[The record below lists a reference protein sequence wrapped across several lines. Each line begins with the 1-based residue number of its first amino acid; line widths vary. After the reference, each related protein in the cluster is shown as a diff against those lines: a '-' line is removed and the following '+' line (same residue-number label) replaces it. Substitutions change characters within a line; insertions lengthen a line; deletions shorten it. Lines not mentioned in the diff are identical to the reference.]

1 MLRNT
6 LVLATLLPTC
16 CYAAEQWRSPSN
28 TSVRLTAAGSDT
40 IKVAASEDGEF
51 NLTSVQELDASAGG
65 VFEVRVRI
73 KLGLHTRALPE
84 LACYDS
90 AGKEIPGRSSLE
102 TLYNELPTTWL
113 TFRKLF
119 PARPGT
125 ARVRAR
131 IRADGAGEFLVSGL
145 EFRRAK
151 VNAYETGALISQG
164 HPKLRKG
171 LVLESNLG
179 IVNTDRVTN
188 DDRDGDG
195 QWAVIYSDLD
205 KLSEPEEQGDD
216 WRSKFE
222 YRPNEIYW
230 SDGAVLKSDSTFADR
245 TPDLQKAL
253 HFRMRVHEGPYR
265 AYLNDPGRAIAV
277 SVDGGKKW
285 LRFEGGADADLGTL
299 PVREGLLEFWV
310 DNPYRDP
317 VSAGPA
323 YFDLVRLLP
332 KDGAPSV
339 DRLFRAAKQS
349 PAKLARSSVDE
360 KRVPIH
366 VDAHAP
372 ANWPVRCGL
381 PIPQGEL
388 ARAAQAKVFDS
399 NGNAMQS
406 QNRAMATWPD
416 GSVKWLF
423 LDFFHT
429 GGGNYTVVYGNTIEV
444 AAMKG
449 VRISESAAGIEVDT
463 GALRF
468 LVPKSQFGLVTN
480 VRDAHGSVLQAD
492 PIAVEIAE
500 SGGRKSSSL
509 DAASQTLRV
518 EQAGPMHAV
527 IAVESAAHGFLHKAR
542 IHAYAGSPLIGID
555 YFVANTDSRRKIDVR
570 SIAMKIKPAVPF
582 GQSGASIQATAE
594 AKAQGFVALNGIAAG
609 VADFREQFP
618 KALRWGPAGLQID
631 LWAAEGGD
639 YEWIQGVGKTHRVQ
653 LYYGPGMKDAAML
666 AHGPLLAVADPQWY
680 TASGAF
686 GPIDVAAN
694 SPLSA
699 VEATLR
705 THMDQSVIRQ
715 VGLGFENYGDHSSNG
730 YVKGT
735 FLWDNNEYDL
745 PAGAMVHFARTG
757 DSSALQLGLASA
769 LHYLDVDTIHYSSKR
784 ADWRGAPRTHSHGT
798 VGHHTA
804 GDPGMSHA
812 GYVQGLIW
820 YSYFTG
826 DPAGLDGAK
835 GIADWVLTAIKPE
848 TTMGTMERAMGHPM
862 MTLTDVYEATWD
874 DKYLRGAARL
884 VDWATKWEHPVRSG
898 FLAPITEQPAFISGS
913 PFCAGILFSP
923 LMKFNS
929 WAALPELDALLE
941 RIARWTLTDM
951 WHPPSNIMSK
961 GGSPRRG
968 ANAQNISSEL
978 RLMRMEYLRTKNPL
992 FLVVPREAVVAGF
1005 SGAGK
1010 EFGTRSTGLVFNYV
1024 PWFLELLNE
1033 VGRPA
1038 PSGALQAKAVSETIR
1053 VNRGGTAEACF
1064 VLENKGQDAV
1074 TGIRASFQPRLDFVV
1089 DRPPEIPDRLAAGG
1103 AVRLCYTVRAPERIN
1118 LSTQYNRESYAH
1130 WSSVVQTAD
1139 GPRLAHA
1146 WVKIEISPSF

>member
-6 LVLATLLPTC
+6 LVFATLLPTC
-16 CYAAEQWRSPSN
+16 CYAAEQWRSPSTN
-28 TSVRLTAAGSDT
+28 KVRITPDDSDS
-40 IKVAASEDGEF
+40 IKVVASEDSEF
-51 NLTSVQELDASAGG
+51 DLTSVQELDASPGD
-65 VFEVRVRI
+65 VFELRVRI

-84 LACYDS
+84 LACYDA
-90 AGKEIPGRSSLE
+90 AGKEIPVRSSLE
-102 TLYNELPTTWL
+102 TLYSELPTTWL

-119 PARPGT
+119 PVRPGT

-145 EFRRAK
+145 EFRPAK
-151 VNAYETGALISQG
+151 ANAYETGALIMQG

-179 IVNTDRVTN
+179 IVNTARVTEE
-188 DDRDGDG
+188 DRDGDG
-195 QWAVIYSDLD
+195 KWAVIYSDLD

-230 SDGAVLKSDSTFADR
+230 SDGAVLKSDSALADR
-245 TPDLQKAL
+245 APDMQRAL
-253 HFRMRVHEGPYR
+253 HFRMQVHEGPYR

-277 SVDGGKKW
+277 SVDGGRTWK
-285 LRFEGGADADLGTL
+285 RFEGGADADLGTL
-299 PVREGLLEFWV
+299 PVRSGVLEFWV

-317 VSAGPA
+317 VSAGPV
-323 YFDLVRLLP
+323 YFDYVRLLP

-339 DRLFRAAKQS
+339 ERLFRAAKQN
-349 PAKLARSSVDE
+349 PAKLSRGSVDE

-366 VDAHAP
+366 VDAPAP
-372 ANWPVRCGL
+372 VNWPVRCGI
-381 PIPQGEL
+381 PIPLGEL
-388 ARAAQAKVFDS
+388 AAAAQATVLDS
-399 NGNAMQS
+399 SGSAIPS
-406 QNRAMATWPD
+406 QNRVTATWPD

-429 GGGNYTVVYGNTIEV
+429 GSANYTLVYGNKIQS
-444 AAMKG
+444 AAVG
-449 VRISESAAGIEVDT
+449 SVQISESAAGIEVDT

-468 LVPKSQFGLVTN
+468 LVPKSQFGFVQN
-480 VRDAHGSVLQAD
+480 VRDSRGALLQQD
-492 PIAVEIAE
+492 PIGVEIVE
-500 SGGRKSSSL
+500 SGGRKWSSL
-509 DAASQTLRV
+509 DSVSQTLRV
-518 EQAGPMHAV
+518 EQAGPMHV
-527 IAVESAAHGFLHKAR
+527 VVAVETASAGFIHKAR
-542 IHAYAGSPLIGID
+542 IHAYAGSTLIGID
-555 YFVANTDSRRKIDVR
+555 YFVANADSRRKIDVL
-570 SIAMKIKPAVPF
+570 SISMKIKPSVGF
-582 GQSGASIQATAE
+582 VESGASIQAMAD
-594 AKAQGFVALNGIAAG
+594 AKAQGSVALNGINAG
-609 VADFREQFP
+609 VADFREQYP

-631 LWAAEGGD
+631 LWAPEGGD
-639 YEWIQGVGKTHRVQ
+639 YEWIQGVGKTHRIQ
-653 LYYGPGMKDAAML
+653 LQYGTRLSDASIL
-666 AHGPLLAVADPQWY
+666 AHGPLFALADPQWY

-686 GPIDVAAN
+686 GPIDTAAN
-694 SPLSA
+694 SPLPA

-705 THMDQSVIRQ
+705 AHMEKSVIRQ
-715 VGLGFENYGDHSSNG
+715 AGLGFENYGDHSSNG
-730 YVKGT
+730 YVKGS

-769 LHYLDVDTIHYSSKR
+769 LHYLDVDTIHYSSRR
-784 ADWRGAPRTHSHGT
+784 AEWRGAPRTHSHGT

-848 TTMGTMERAMGHPM
+848 TTMGTMERAMGHPL

-874 DKYLRGAARL
+874 DRYLQGAARL

-951 WHPPSNIMSK
+951 WRPPAGIMSK

-968 ANAQNISSEL
+968 ATAQNISSEL
-978 RLMRMEYLRTKNPL
+978 RLMRQEYLRTKDPL

-1005 SGAGK
+1005 SGGGK

-1024 PWFLELLNE
+1024 PWFLGLLNE
-1033 VGRPA
+1033 VGRPRPA
-1038 PSGALQAKAVSETIR
+1038 DELQVKAASETIR
-1053 VNRGGTAEACF
+1053 VVRGGTAEACF
-1064 VLENKGQDAV
+1064 AVENKGDRDV
-1074 TGIRASFQPRLDFVV
+1074 IGIRASFQPRLDFAVE
-1089 DRPPEIPDRLAAGG
+1089 RSPQIPEQLAAGG
-1103 AVRLCYTVRAPERIN
+1103 AIRLCYTMRAPERIN

-1130 WSSVVQTAD
+1130 WSAVIQTAS
-1139 GPRLAHA
+1139 GPALAHA
-1146 WVKIEISPSF
+1146 WVRIEMTNP